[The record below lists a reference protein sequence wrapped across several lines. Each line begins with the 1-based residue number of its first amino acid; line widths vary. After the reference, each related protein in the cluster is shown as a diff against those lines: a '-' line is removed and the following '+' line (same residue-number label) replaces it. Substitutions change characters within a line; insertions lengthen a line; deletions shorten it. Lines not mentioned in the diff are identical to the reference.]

1 MQSASSEKRE
11 ARSRPPFSLLP
22 SPFILLPMPP
32 SQPTDPSLRA
42 RLHEVIFEADTAI
55 GRLFDVVLLVLIVTS
70 VAVVMLESVPSM
82 RDEYGWLLIRLE
94 WLFTILFTIEYLLRL
109 YSVRAP
115 LKYATSFFG
124 VVDLLAVIPTY
135 LSLLI
140 PGAQALLVIR
150 ILRMLRVFR
159 VFKLAGY
166 LNESRALW
174 VAIKV
179 SSPKIFVFLF
189 AVLNIVVV
197 AGAMVYVIEGPARG
211 FSSIPTSIYWAV
223 VTLTTVGY
231 GDIVPLTTAGK
242 FLSMVLMLLGYGIIA
257 VPTGIVSAEVVQV
270 VRGKISTQACPH
282 CGAEGHQYDAVH
294 CRKCGEKL

>member
-1 MQSASSEKRE
+1 MSSD
-11 ARSRPPFSLLP
+11 
-22 SPFILLPMPP
+22 
-32 SQPTDPSLRA
+32 QPLRA
-42 RLHEVIFEADTAI
+42 RLHEVIFEADTPT
-55 GRLFDVVLLVLIVTS
+55 GRLFDVLLLVLIVSS
-70 VAVVMLESVPSM
+70 VSVVMLESVPAV
-82 RDEYGWLLIRLE
+82 RDDHGWLLIRLE

-115 LKYATSFFG
+115 WKYATSFFG
-124 VVDLLAVIPTY
+124 VVDLLAVLPTY

-140 PGAQALLVIR
+140 PGAQAFLVIR
-150 ILRMLRVFR
+150 ILRVLRIFR

-174 VAIKV
+174 VAVKG
-179 SSPKIFVFLF
+179 SSRKIFVFLF
-189 AVLNIVVV
+189 AIINIVVV
-197 AGAMVYVIEGPARG
+197 TGAIVYVIEGPARG

-242 FLSMVLMLLGYGIIA
+242 FLSMMLMLLGYGIIA

>member
-1 MQSASSEKRE
+1 
-11 ARSRPPFSLLP
+11 
-22 SPFILLPMPP
+22 
-32 SQPTDPSLRA
+32 
-42 RLHEVIFEADTAI
+42 
-55 GRLFDVVLLVLIVTS
+55 GRLFDVLLLVLIVAS
-70 VAVVMLESVPSM
+70 VAVVMLESVPAV
-82 RDEYGWLLIRLE
+82 RDDHGWLLIRLE
-94 WLFTILFTIEYLLRL
+94 WLFTILFTMEYLLRL

-115 LKYATSFFG
+115 WKYATSFFG
-124 VVDLLAVIPTY
+124 VVDLLAVLPTY

-140 PGAQALLVIR
+140 PGAQAFLVIR
-150 ILRMLRVFR
+150 ILRVLRIFR

-174 VAIKV
+174 VAIKA
-179 SSPKIFVFLF
+179 SSRKIFVFLF
-189 AVLNIVVV
+189 AIINIVVV
-197 AGAMVYVIEGPARG
+197 TGAIVYVIEGPARG

-242 FLSMVLMLLGYGIIA
+242 LLSMLLMLLGYGIIA

-270 VRGKISTQACPH
+270 VRGKISTQACPS